1 MTIYIRLDMDGQ
13 FYVEHLVNASRMAKH
28 ELSANDTCALI
39 ENERKRS
46 TNLVQQVYVEH
57 LVNASQMAKHEL
69 SAAGVCRTLRECKP
83 KTYRNFYQHLNTTK
97 YTAFPVYNV
106 LYDVIALCIQR
117 DIA

>member
-28 ELSANDTCALI
+28 ELSANDTCALN

-57 LVNASQMAKHEL
+57 LENASQRLIEIFINTRIRQNIPL
-69 SAAGVCRTLRECKP
+69 S
-83 KTYRNFYQHLNTTK
+83 
-97 YTAFPVYNV
+97 
-106 LYDVIALCIQR
+106 LCIMFFTMS
-117 DIA
+117 